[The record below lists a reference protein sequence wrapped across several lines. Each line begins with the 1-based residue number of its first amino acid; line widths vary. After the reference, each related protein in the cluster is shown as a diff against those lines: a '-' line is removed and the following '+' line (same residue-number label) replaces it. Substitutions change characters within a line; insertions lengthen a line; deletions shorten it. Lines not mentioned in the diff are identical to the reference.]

1 MPDTS
6 IISPY
11 VVRLGGGLI
20 LDRDSFSIPP
30 GAAIQLQNFEPD
42 IRGGYRRISG
52 YAKYN
57 SNIVPQTAS
66 ADEPVLGVAIYE
78 DEIIAARGEKVFKG
92 GAIGS
97 WTEID
102 SGRTSA
108 GRYAFELYNMD
119 NTEKILWCDGANH
132 ASEYDGT
139 TVTDI
144 NGAGAPADPSIVAL
158 FKNHMFFGGMSANP
172 QEVVF
177 SAPYAPTSFSTG
189 AGAGSIR
196 VDSPVVQLKS
206 FRDRLF
212 IFCTDQIYMLQGSS
226 VADFQLEPVTRS
238 IGCLDGFS
246 VQEIAGDLVYLAPDG
261 LRTIAGTQKIADVEL
276 GTISKQVQDRLDN
289 LTLYNISS
297 CVIRN
302 KSQYRLFYPIESQ
315 TTAQSLGIMGVIKAN
330 EQGGIGWEYADIKG
344 MRPSCCFSGF
354 IGLTETTIQGGFDGY
369 VYEQETGNTF
379 DGTAIVA
386 IYTSP
391 DHIMGDAGIRK
402 YMQRIVWN
410 YTNEGIVDATFR
422 VRYDFTSSDTPQPS
436 TYDLQ
441 TGGSVAIYGLAVS
454 TYGTA
459 VYGSS
464 GTPLIRQTVEG
475 SGFSVAIRVD
485 DTSGNPP
492 FSIKGYQLEFTPGG
506 RR

>member
-6 IISPY
+6 LLSPY

-20 LDRDSFSIPP
+20 LDRVSFSIPP
-30 GAAIQLQNFEPD
+30 GAAVELVNFEPD

-52 YAKYN
+52 YTKYN

-66 ADEPVLGVAIYE
+66 SDEPVLGVVIYE
-78 DEIIAARGEKVFKG
+78 DEVIAARGEKVFKAG
-92 GAIGS
+92 SSGS

-102 SGRTSA
+102 TGRTGA
-108 GRYAFELYNMD
+108 GRYSFELYNMD
-119 NTEKILWCDGANH
+119 NTEKVMWCDGTNYA
-132 ASEYDGT
+132 AEYNNVA
-139 TVTDI
+139 VTDV
-144 NGAGAPADPSIVAL
+144 NGTGAPADPSVLAL

-177 SAPYAPTSFSTG
+177 SAPYAPTSFSV
-189 AGAGSIR
+189 ANGAGSLR
-196 VDSPVVQLKS
+196 LDSPVVQLKS

-261 LRTIAGTQKIADVEL
+261 LRTIAGTQRIADVEL

-302 KSQYRLFYPIESQ
+302 KSQYRLFYPLEGE
-315 TTAQSLGIMGVIKAN
+315 AQNQSKGLVGVIKAG

-344 MRPSCCFSGF
+344 MRPSCCYSGF
-354 IGLTETTIQGGFDGY
+354 IGLTETAIQGGFDGY
-369 VYEQETGNTF
+369 VYTQESGNTF

-391 DHIMGDAGIRK
+391 DHIMGDAGVRK
-402 YMQRIVWN
+402 YMQRIIWN
-410 YTNEGIVDATFR
+410 YTNEGVVDATFR
-422 VRYDFTSSDTPQPS
+422 VRYDFTSSSTPQPG

-441 TGGSVAIYGLAVS
+441 TGGSTAIYGLAVS

-485 DTSGNPP
+485 DSSGNPP

>member
-1 MPDTS
+1 
-6 IISPY
+6 
-11 VVRLGGGLI
+11 
-20 LDRDSFSIPP
+20 
-30 GAAIQLQNFEPD
+30 
-42 IRGGYRRISG
+42 
-52 YAKYN
+52 
-57 SNIVPQTAS
+57 
-66 ADEPVLGVAIYE
+66 
-78 DEIIAARGEKVFKG
+78 
-92 GAIGS
+92 
-97 WTEID
+97 
-102 SGRTSA
+102 
-108 GRYAFELYNMD
+108 
-119 NTEKILWCDGANH
+119 
-132 ASEYDGT
+132 
-139 TVTDI
+139 
-144 NGAGAPADPSIVAL
+144 
-158 FKNHMFFGGMSANP
+158 
-172 QEVVF
+172 
-177 SAPYAPTSFSTG
+177 
-189 AGAGSIR
+189 
-196 VDSPVVQLKS
+196 
-206 FRDRLF
+206 
-212 IFCTDQIYMLQGSS
+212 
-226 VADFQLEPVTRS
+226 
-238 IGCLDGFS
+238 
-246 VQEIAGDLVYLAPDG
+246 
-261 LRTIAGTQKIADVEL
+261 
-276 GTISKQVQDRLDN
+276 
-289 LTLYNISS
+289 
-297 CVIRN
+297 
-302 KSQYRLFYPIESQ
+302 
-315 TTAQSLGIMGVIKAN
+315 MGVIKAN

-441 TGGSVAIYGLAVS
+441 TGGSVAIYGLAAS